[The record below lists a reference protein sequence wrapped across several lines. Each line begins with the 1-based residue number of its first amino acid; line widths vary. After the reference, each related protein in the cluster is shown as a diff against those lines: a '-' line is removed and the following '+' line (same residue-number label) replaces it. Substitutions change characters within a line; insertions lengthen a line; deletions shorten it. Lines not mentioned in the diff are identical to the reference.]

1 VPQGNISR
9 SSLMDATL
17 INGAEM
23 PYVEKLLQ
31 VEVVEKKERRGNR
44 DIPSWTAAEIGRN
57 APDPHL

>member
-1 VPQGNISR
+1 
-9 SSLMDATL
+9 MDATL